1 MSIVSALI
9 LETDTTL
16 LTVPS
21 SKRYAITTV
30 IVCNYAP
37 TADTANDSFFD
48 MHLVKG
54 SGGVKSDVNKILNN
68 VSLPAQDTFTFS
80 AERILLDEGDR
91 VILISTD
98 PDKISATV
106 SYLEV

>member
-1 MSIVSALI
+1 MSIASALI

-91 VILISTD
+91 VILISTHS
-98 PDKISATV
+98 KEMIITV
-106 SYLEV
+106 D